1 MSLFKKTKQDTSIN
15 NEKEYNRNYILATEY
30 LEILA
35 KKYDQSISSVADYLL
50 MIDPFESLR
59 NFYSLTNSEFIF
71 LEDSSSY
78 QSMQVMRFLE
88 DAVSHASHNYTLAV
102 DTNMKEA
109 YKKIYVKRSDVENIT
124 INQLVLAN
132 FKEIPANGSLAS
144 RLSFFN
150 VPQVAALFLGIAL
163 EDVYITD
170 THYAYYS
177 HKDKYPDD
185 YYKKYMQTI
194 DCIATDFINE
204 NIVDKKFVNNSK
216 INDSLDLTQA
226 VIGRNTL
233 ERYLAYKNYSLNN
246 LLKNQPSL
254 LKELEENHSLQVEL
268 NDANK
273 QISRLKNEISKL
285 KIDLERKNETPN
297 IKEGQGDSLLILGAV
312 MECIKD
318 VAKSNYTQKYLID
331 VITNKYKNTKSLSEG
346 TLNKKFPA
354 AKKYL
359 KQELTP

>member
-1 MSLFKKTKQDTSIN
+1 MRLFKKIKQNLSIN
-15 NEKEYNRNYILATEY
+15 NEEKSNSNYILATEY

-50 MIDPFESLR
+50 TIDPFESLR

-78 QSMQVMRFLE
+78 QSMQVIRFLE

-102 DTNMKEA
+102 DTNMKET

-124 INQLVLAN
+124 IDQLVLAN

-150 VPQVAALFLGIAL
+150 VPQVAALFLGISL

-170 THYAYYS
+170 SHYAYYS
-177 HKDKYPDD
+177 HEDKYPDS
-185 YYKKYMQTI
+185 YYEKYMQTI
-194 DCIATDFINE
+194 NCIATDFINK
-204 NIVDKKFVNNSK
+204 NVVNKKFVNNSK

-226 VIGRNTL
+226 VISRNTL

-246 LLKNQPSL
+246 LFKNQPSL
-254 LKELEENHSLQVEL
+254 LKDLEENHSLKVKL

-273 QISRLKNEISKL
+273 QISRLENEISKL
-285 KIDLERKNETPN
+285 KIDSERKNETPN

-312 MECIKD
+312 IECIKD
-318 VAKSNYTQKYLID
+318 VAKSNYTQKLLID
-331 VITNKYKNTKSLSEG
+331 TIADKYKNIKGLSRS
-346 TLNKKFPA
+346 TLNKKFIA
-354 AKKYL
+354 AKSHL
-359 KQELTP
+359 KQELIC